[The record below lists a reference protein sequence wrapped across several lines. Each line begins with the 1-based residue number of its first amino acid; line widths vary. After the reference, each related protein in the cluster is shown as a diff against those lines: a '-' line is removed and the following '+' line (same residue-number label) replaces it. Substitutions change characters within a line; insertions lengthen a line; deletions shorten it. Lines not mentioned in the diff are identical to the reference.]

1 MNVDPARPEGDDEP
15 VEFTLLR
22 PVDIARER
30 TQMCEGAL
38 DYNAAALNA
47 MMDALYGE
55 ALSNTVGVERHLV
68 WARALKRHMR
78 ACELL
83 LIETDLLSHAM
94 AEIETMSDEQLSAL
108 PPLPERTIV
117 AFESPLRIRV
127 LEQGVLAYNIVS
139 VLVPFEPS
147 DLPIKSLYGT
157 AFVAYAR
164 LSDRK
169 RVASDD
175 REERRILGDLSASG
189 QVWLPSFVGEMEAPI
204 TESDVSLG
212 DVLRLALARAGEP
225 RTQTLPRPIQQ
236 AAEGAGVKRPYRRA
250 VRIIDLARGTAP
262 IEASERGASDRMI
275 GVSFEVGGHWRR
287 YRDEEGEV
295 VKKIWIKSYPKGE
308 GLPPKA
314 PSEKVKVARDPEGT
328 RFTMVDRAEYERILQ
343 AVPGVPAD
351 LPMGPWYLVSTLSRH
366 DREAM
371 GYPEP
376 HSCIV
381 CGTGIQVQHRT
392 YYELI
397 SYVDNDRWLHATMHR
412 PCAAVLA
419 RDRFPDLDFIDDALL

>member
-1 MNVDPARPEGDDEP
+1 MNDDPARPEDGHEP
-15 VEFTLLR
+15 VEFTSFR

-30 TQMCEGAL
+30 AQMCASAL

-47 MMDALYGE
+47 MMDNLYGE
-55 ALSNTVGVERHLV
+55 ALSNTLGVERHLV

-83 LIETDLLSHAM
+83 LIESDLLSHTV
-94 AEIETMSDEQLSAL
+94 AEIETMSDEQLSEL

-117 AFESPLRIRV
+117 AFEGPMRV
-127 LEQGVLAYNIVS
+127 RVIEQGILAHNVIS

-147 DLPIKSLYGT
+147 DLPIKSMYGT

-169 RVASDD
+169 LVASDD
-175 REERRILGDLSASG
+175 LEERRILGDLSASG

-212 DVLRLALARAGEP
+212 DVLRLALARASEP

-236 AAEGAGVKRPYRRA
+236 AAVNAGIKRPYRRS
-250 VRIIDLARGTAP
+250 VRVIDLARGTEP
-262 IEASERGASDRMI
+262 IEASERGASDRTI
-275 GVSFEVGGHWRR
+275 GVSFEVGGHYRH
-287 YRDEEGEV
+287 YRDAEGEV
-295 VKKIWIKSYPKGE
+295 VRKIWIESYPKGE
-308 GLPPKA
+308 GLPPK
-314 PSEKVKVARDPEGT
+314 PPNEKVKVARDPEGT
-328 RFTMVDRAEYERILQ
+328 RFTMVDRAEHERIVEAVS
-343 AVPGVPAD
+343 AVPDD

-366 DREAM
+366 DREAL
-371 GYPEP
+371 GYPETEP
-376 HSCIV
+376 CTV
-381 CGTGIQVQHRT
+381 CRGPIRVQQRT

-397 SYVDNDRWLHATMHR
+397 ARSEDDPWYHATMHR
-412 PCAAVLA
+412 TCAAVLA
-419 RDRFPDLDFIDDALL
+419 RDRFPDLDFIDNALT

>member
-1 MNVDPARPEGDDEP
+1 MNDDPARPGDEDEP

-30 TQMCEGAL
+30 AQMCESDP

-55 ALSNTVGVERHLV
+55 ALSNTVGVERHRV

-83 LIETDLLSHAM
+83 LIQTDLLSHAM
-94 AEIETMSDEQLSAL
+94 AEIETLSDEQLSQL

-127 LEQGVLAYNIVS
+127 LEQGVVAHNVVS

-164 LSDRK
+164 MSDRK
-169 RVASDD
+169 LVASDD

-204 TESDVSLG
+204 AESDVSLG
-212 DVLRLALARAGEP
+212 DVLRLALARASEP
-225 RTQTLPRPIQQ
+225 RLQTLPRPIQQ
-236 AAEGAGVKRPYRRA
+236 AAEGAGVKRLSRRS
-250 VRIIDLARGTAP
+250 VRIIDLARGTEP
-262 IEASERGASDRMI
+262 IEASERGASDRTI

-287 YRDEEGEV
+287 YRDADGEV

-308 GLPPKA
+308 GLPPKT
-314 PSEKVKVARDPEGT
+314 PDEKVKVARDPEGT
-328 RFTMVDRAEYERILQ
+328 RFTMVGLDEHKRILQ
-343 AVPGVPAD
+343 AVPAAPAD
-351 LPMGPWYLVSTLSRH
+351 LPMGPWYLVTTLSRH
-366 DREAM
+366 DREAL
-371 GYPEP
+371 GYPKP
-376 HSCIV
+376 RACTV
-381 CGTGIQVQHRT
+381 CGTSIQVQQRT

-397 SYVDNDRWLHATMHR
+397 GYGEDDRWYHATMHR
-412 PCAAVLA
+412 TCAAVLA
-419 RDRFPDLDFIDDALL
+419 RDRFPDLDFIDDALI

>member
-1 MNVDPARPEGDDEP
+1 MNADSARPEGEDEP
-15 VEFTLLR
+15 VEFTPLR

-30 TQMCEGAL
+30 VQMCDSSL
-38 DYNAAALNA
+38 DYNAAALQG
-47 MMDALYGE
+47 MMDSLYGE
-55 ALSNTVGVERHLV
+55 ALSDTVGVERHLV

-83 LIETDLLSHAM
+83 LMQTDLLGHAM
-94 AEIETMSDEQLSAL
+94 AEIETMSDEHLSEL
-108 PPLPERTIV
+108 PPLPERTII

-127 LEQGVLAYNIVS
+127 LQQGILEHNIVS
-139 VLVPFEPS
+139 VLVPFDPS

-175 REERRILGDLSASG
+175 IEERRILGDLSASG
-189 QVWLPSFVGEMEAPI
+189 QVWLPSFVGEMEASI

-212 DVLRLALARAGEP
+212 DVLRLALARAAEP
-225 RTQTLPRPIQQ
+225 RMQTLPRPIQQ

-250 VRIIDLARGTAP
+250 VRIIDLARGTEP
-262 IEASERGASDRMI
+262 IEASERGASDRTI
-275 GVSFEVGGHWRR
+275 GVSFEVGGHWRH
-287 YRDEEGEV
+287 YRNTEGEV
-295 VKKIWIKSYPKGE
+295 VKKIWIKAYPKGE

-314 PSEKVKVARDPEGT
+314 PDEKVKVARDPEGT
-328 RFTMVDRAEYERILQ
+328 RFTMVDRDEYERILQ
-343 AVPGVPAD
+343 AVPAVTAD

-376 HSCIV
+376 NSCEV
-381 CGTGIQVQHRT
+381 CREPIRVRQRV

-397 SYVDNDRWLHATMHR
+397 GFGEDTRWHHATMHR
-412 PCAAVLA
+412 TCAHVLA
-419 RDRFPDLDFIDDALL
+419 QGRFPDLDFIDDALI